1 MRKSQLDFLSYYVS
15 AKGNFSYDNFPFYK
29 ISIYESIS
37 TALSIYAFREN
48 QANEKRN
55 LSLFCKWFFKT
66 FLHCFYHPKVSIVAD
81 ISNNFEIL
89 FWPIEQNHF
98 DQQIPVAKH
107 LQSLGKKIS
116 FVINNDKFTE
126 VLILNK
132 IPFVLYTNSFSFVSG
147 IKNFVKL
154 ILCLFKL
161 GYCQIKSK
169 SQTRFVEVGF
179 LQLFPFIFQTLA
191 VSKKVIRLFQVK
203 AVFVGYDISIQGR
216 VAALFFKSNK
226 IKTYSIMHGTLGPE
240 YLLKC
245 MVVDK
250 LFLFG
255 SLDYKKLLL
264 VGVNEKSIS
273 LTGAPYLDTLFFT
286 MDRYKVEDSKYNFKR
301 RVLIALSGSGTSVS
315 LENHLQMINW
325 LEQLVK
331 FYSNCLFIIKLH
343 RKDKEEYYK
352 SILNFSNVE
361 LVSRNHKMAKDVFY
375 WISTS
380 ELIVTGASTV
390 GLECHLLGKPSICI
404 DPLGELKNTY
414 YIPDG
419 RIEYFSSY
427 SELSSTFDSFI
438 KKGVYFKDSK
448 YFSDLVSDY
457 FFKFDGKSSERI
469 VNTLIEDLC

>member
-1 MRKSQLDFLSYYVS
+1 MRKSQFDFLSYYVS
-15 AKGNFSYDNFPFYK
+15 KKGNFLYDNFPFYK
-29 ISIYESIS
+29 VSIYDSIS
-37 TALSIYAFREN
+37 TVLSIFAFREN
-48 QANEKRN
+48 QANDRSN
-55 LSLFCKWFFKT
+55 LSLFFKLFFKT
-66 FLHCFYHPKVSIVAD
+66 FLDCFYQPKVSIFVD
-81 ISNNFEIL
+81 NSNNFEIL

-98 DQQIPVAKH
+98 DQQIPVAKQ
-107 LQSLGKKIS
+107 LQSLGKKVS
-116 FVINNDKFTE
+116 FVISNDKFIE

-132 IPFVLYTNSFSFVSG
+132 IPYIQFTNSFSFVSG

-154 ILCLFKL
+154 IFCLFKL
-161 GYCQIKSK
+161 GYCQIKSRSK
-169 SQTRFVEVGF
+169 ARFVEVGF
-179 LQLFPFIFQTLA
+179 LQFFPFIYQTLE
-191 VSKKVIRLFQVK
+191 VSKKVISLFQVK

-216 VAALFFKSNK
+216 VAALFFKSNN

-250 LFLFG
+250 FFLFG

-264 VGVNEKSIS
+264 VGVDEKSIS
-273 LTGAPYLDTLFFT
+273 LSGAPYLDKLFFNI
-286 MDRYKVEDSKYNFKR
+286 DKYKVEDLKYNFKR

-331 FYSNCLFIIKLH
+331 LYSNCLFIIKLH
-343 RKDKEEYYK
+343 RKDKEEYFESLLK
-352 SILNFSNVE
+352 FSNVE
-361 LVSRNHKMAKDVFY
+361 LVSKNHEKANDVFY

-380 ELIVTGASTV
+380 ELIITGASTV

-404 DPLGELKNTY
+404 DPLGELKSTY

-427 SELSSTFDSFI
+427 SKLSLTFDSFI
-438 KKGVYFKDSK
+438 RNGVNFKEEK
-448 YFSDLVSDY
+448 YYSELVSDY
-457 FFKFDGKSSERI
+457 FFKFDGKSSERV